1 VNVEAA
7 PAAGPEIDEVPTGT
21 SPRDVVWTRN
31 KTTLYRYRPIGPR
44 AHVTPVLLVYALI
57 NRPYILDLRPDNSFV
72 RHLLGR
78 GYDVF
83 LIDWGRPGWED
94 RGITLDE
101 LVGEHL
107 PKAVERIARAGAGGD
122 YTLFGYCMGGTMGV
136 IHAALQPRGLRN
148 LVALTTP
155 IDFSHSGLHQV
166 WTDPRH
172 FDAAAVADALGNI
185 SGSLID
191 LGNKLLRPVANFVD
205 VHTSMLERLRAGK
218 DMTAW
223 RAMNQWVNDGVPF
236 AGAAFVQWIEDF
248 YQQNLL
254 ARGALTMGGRPV
266 HLSAITAPLLT
277 IAGSKDH
284 IVPPDMARPLNDLVA
299 SRDSEYL
306 ELPAGHVGLLAG
318 SGARDLL
325 WPKVTDWLDARSD

>member
-1 VNVEAA
+1 MEAA
-7 PAAGPEIDEVPTGT
+7 PAAGPEMHEVPTGT

-44 AHVTPVLLVYALI
+44 AHATPVLLVYALI
-57 NRPYILDLRPDNSFV
+57 NRPYILDLRPGNSFV
-72 RHLLGR
+72 RHLLER

-107 PKAVERIARAGAGGD
+107 PKAVERMARAGAGGD

-136 IHAALQPRGLRN
+136 IHAALQPDGAEEPRRAHHPDRLLPGGPALRSGPTR
-148 LVALTTP
+148 ATSTP
-155 IDFSHSGLHQV
+155 
-166 WTDPRH
+166 PRSRS
-172 FDAAAVADALGNI
+172 ALGNV

-191 LGNKLLRPVANFVD
+191 LGNKLLRPVANFVE
-205 VHTSMLERLRAGK
+205 VHTSMLERLRAGR

-236 AGAAFVQWIEDF
+236 PGAAFVQWIEDF

-254 ARGALTMGGRPV
+254 ARGALTMAGRPV

-284 IVPPDMARPLNDLVA
+284 IVPPGMARPLNDLVA

>member
-1 VNVEAA
+1 VALEVA
-7 PAAGPEIDEVPTGT
+7 PAAAPEIDEVPTGT

-31 KTTLYRYRPIGPR
+31 KTTLYRYRPMAPR
-44 AHVTPVLLVYALI
+44 AHATPVLLVYALI
-57 NRPYILDLRPDNSFV
+57 NRPYILDLRAGNSFV
-72 RHLLGR
+72 RHLLER

-94 RGITLDE
+94 RAITLDE

-107 PKAVERIARAGAGGD
+107 PKAVERMARAGAGDD

-136 IHAALQPRGLRN
+136 VHAALRPTGLKN

-155 IDFSHSGLHQV
+155 IDFSHAGVLSV

-172 FDAAAVADALGNI
+172 FDAAAFAATLGNV

-191 LGNKLLRPVANFVD
+191 LGNKMLKPVTNFVD
-205 VHTSMLERLRAGK
+205 VHVSMLERLLAGK

-236 AGAAFVQWIEDF
+236 PGAAFTQWIEGF

-254 ARGALTMGGRPV
+254 VRDALTLGGRPV

-277 IAGSKDH
+277 ITGSRDH
-284 IVPPDMARPLNDLVA
+284 IVPPEMSKPLNELVA
-299 SRDSEYL
+299 SRDNEYL
-306 ELPAGHVGLLAG
+306 ELQAGHVGLLAG

-325 WPKVTDWLDARSD
+325 WPKVTDWLDARSN

>member
-1 VNVEAA
+1 MKA
-7 PAAGPEIDEVPTGT
+7 PPRASPDIDEIPTGT

-31 KTTLYRYRPIGPR
+31 KTTLYRYRSVAPR
-44 AHVTPVLLVYALI
+44 AHATPVLLVYALI
-57 NRPYILDLRPDNSFV
+57 NRPYILDLRPGNSFV
-72 RHLLGR
+72 RHLLER

-94 RGITLDE
+94 RGITFDE
-101 LVGEHL
+101 LIGEHL
-107 PKAVERIARAGAGGD
+107 PKAVERMARAGAGDD

-136 IHAALQPRGLRN
+136 VHAALRPSGLRN

-155 IDFSHSGLHQV
+155 IDFSHAGVHAV

-172 FDAAAVADALGNI
+172 FDAAAIADALGNI

-191 LGNKLLRPVANFVD
+191 FGNKLLKPVTNFVD
-205 VHTSMLERLRAGK
+205 VHVSMLERLFAGN

-236 AGAAFVQWIEDF
+236 PGAAFTQWIEGF

-254 ARGALTMGGRPV
+254 ARDALMLAGRPV

-277 IAGSKDH
+277 IAGSRDH
-284 IVPPDMARPLNDLVA
+284 IVPPKMARPLNTMVA
-299 SRDSEYL
+299 SRDNEYL
-306 ELPAGHVGLLAG
+306 ELPAGHVGMLAG
-318 SGARDLL
+318 SGARDSL
-325 WPKVTDWLDARSD
+325 WPKVTDWLDARSN